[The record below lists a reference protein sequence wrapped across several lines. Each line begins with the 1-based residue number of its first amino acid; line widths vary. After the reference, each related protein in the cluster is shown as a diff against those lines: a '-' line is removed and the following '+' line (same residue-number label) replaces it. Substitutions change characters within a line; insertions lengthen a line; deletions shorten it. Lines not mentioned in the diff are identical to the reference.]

1 MEKKVKRDDIK
12 KILRVFIFALLLY
25 TFYQLGIPL
34 YSIVILGVFIFLL
47 MFLKGKIYRKID
59 SFMTKKFLF
68 VSKLNPFARRV
79 LIIIVFIVIYM
90 ILKQFIFIILKLA
103 GVDIQKM
110 ISESINQ
117 SMQ

>member
-1 MEKKVKRDDIK
+1 
-12 KILRVFIFALLLY
+12 
-25 TFYQLGIPL
+25 
-34 YSIVILGVFIFLL
+34 

-59 SFMTKKFLF
+59 SFITKKFLF